1 MRYSNL
7 HNHSNFS
14 DGKHT
19 PEENVLSA
27 IEKNMLSLGFSD
39 HSYTACDPSYCMW
52 EDKYDAYKQEINRLK
67 QKYAQQIPVYLGM
80 ELDYYSTPVDRSEY
94 DYILASVHYIV
105 RNGVCYPIDH
115 SPQQQKDCAAEV
127 FGGDYVA
134 MAKCYFDMLCEH
146 VERTDPT
153 FVGHFDVITKFSL
166 MPEEDERYRKV
177 AKEALARAIAACPY
191 IEMNTGA
198 ISRGWRKTPYPCS
211 YLLDTV
217 KQQGGHILL
226 SADSHH
232 KDNLTYYFDE
242 SVQLLRENGFDH
254 IAVFNGKDF
263 DLVGI

>member
-7 HNHSNFS
+7 HNHSVFS

-39 HSYTACDPSYCMW
+39 HSFTACDPSYCMW
-52 EDKYDAYKQEINRLK
+52 EDKYDAYRQEINRLK
-67 QKYAQQIPVYLGM
+67 VKYADQLPVYLGM
-80 ELDYYSTPVDRSEY
+80 ELDYYSKPVDRSQY
-94 DYILASVHYIV
+94 DYILASVHYII
-105 RNGVCYPIDH
+105 RDGVCYPIDH
-115 SPQQQKDCAAEV
+115 SPQQQKDCAENA

-146 VERTDPT
+146 VEGVQPT

-166 MPEEDERYRKV
+166 MPEADEGYRKV
-177 AKEALARAIAACPY
+177 AREALERAIAACPY

-198 ISRGWRKTPYPCS
+198 IARGWRKNPYPCS

-226 SADSHH
+226 SSDSHN
-232 KDNLTYYFDE
+232 KDNLTFFFDE
-242 SVQLLRENGFDH
+242 ALEILQGAGFTH
-254 IAVFNGKDF
+254 IAVFNGRDF
-263 DLVGI
+263 DHVSI

>member
-39 HSYTACDPSYCMW
+39 HSFTACDPSYCMW
-52 EDKYDAYKQEINRLK
+52 EDKYDAYKQEIGRLK
-67 QKYAQQIPVYLGM
+67 QKYAAQIPVYLGM
-80 ELDYYSTPVDRSEY
+80 ELDYYSTLADREAY

-105 RNGVCYPIDH
+105 RSGVCYPIDH
-115 SPQQQKDCAAEV
+115 SPQQQKDCAQEV

-146 VERTDPT
+146 VEKVNPN

-166 MPEEDERYRKV
+166 MPEDDEAYRKI
-177 AKEALARAIAACPY
+177 AREALCRAIEACPY
-191 IEMNTGA
+191 IEMNSGA

-232 KDNLTYYFDE
+232 KDNLTFYFDE
-242 SVQLLRENGFDH
+242 CVELLRCADIDH
-254 IAVFNGKDF
+254 IAVFNGKNF